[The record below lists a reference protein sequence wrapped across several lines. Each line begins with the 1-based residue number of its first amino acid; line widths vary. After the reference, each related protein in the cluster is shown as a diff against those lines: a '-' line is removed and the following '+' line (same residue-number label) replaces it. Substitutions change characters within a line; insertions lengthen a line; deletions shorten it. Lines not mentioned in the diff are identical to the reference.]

1 MFPTAPT
8 VFIVVDV
15 LAGIVIA
22 MVGVSF
28 LMYLFAAT
36 LFVTTGVAVSRSIP
50 RKEK

>member
-8 VFIVVDV
+8 IFIVVDI
-15 LAGIVIA
+15 LAGAVVA

-36 LFVTTGVAVSRSIP
+36 LLLTTGVAVSRSIP